1 MSALDHEVGG
11 LLREVARE
19 IVMPHFRRLSA
30 DQIREKAPGDYVTVA
45 DQESEARLTE
55 RLARLLPEARVIG
68 EEACAADASLL
79 DGLDQ
84 GVAWIVDPIDGTT
97 NYSEGIEPFAIMVA
111 LIADGVTQAG
121 WILDP
126 VGDTLFHAS
135 VGKGAFVDGE
145 RITTHAS
152 GTQPPRAAL
161 AFHYLPA
168 DVRADFAARTPG
180 RLTEVAIPRCA
191 GAQYQRLVTGVDDA
205 TLYCKMLPW
214 DHAPGALILTEAGG
228 RIAHYDGAPY
238 RPAHPGNGLIA
249 AATPELWD
257 LARDVLVG

>member
-1 MSALDHEVGG
+1 MGALDIEVGG
-11 LLREVARE
+11 MLREAARE

-30 DQIREKAPGDYVTVA
+30 NQIREKGPGDIVTIA
-45 DQESEARLTE
+45 DQRSEERLTE
-55 RLARLLPEARVIG
+55 RLAKLLPEARVIG

-79 DGLDQ
+79 DGLDK

-97 NYSEGIEPFAIMVA
+97 NYAEGIEPFAIMVA
-111 LIADGVTQAG
+111 LIADGVTQGG

-126 VGDTLFHAS
+126 VADTLFHAS
-135 VGKGAFVDGE
+135 LGGGAFVDGE
-145 RITTHAS
+145 PIVARPS
-152 GTQPPRAAL
+152 GTLPPRAAL
-161 AFHYLPA
+161 AFHYLPE
-168 DVRADFAARTPG
+168 DVQADFAARTPG

-205 TLYCKMLPW
+205 TLYWKMLPW

-238 RPAHPGNGLIA
+238 RPAYPGKGLIA
-249 AATPELWD
+249 AATPALWD